1 MSRFRREV
9 NAKHGLK
16 LVNYDELW
24 RWSVENV
31 ADFWA
36 ATWAHCGVI
45 ASKPFDPQRVVDLSV
60 PMADNPPWFED
71 ARLNWAENMLR
82 TCADQPDHTALV
94 QFTEP
99 TSIGGEPEYRRISY
113 GELHRRVYLAAA
125 GLRKLGLKPSD
136 VVAYYGSNCAEAII
150 ACLAATSIGAIWTSC
165 AADVGVEG
173 VLDRLSQIKPKV
185 LISVNAVR
193 YNCKTHSMADK
204 LKGVVAALRDPAP
217 EVFVV
222 PYISNAAP
230 LVQSGWRAWDDLLA
244 LDDAATATPAGQE
257 SIEYYQAS
265 FNHPLWVL
273 FSSGTTGKP
282 KGIVHRA
289 GGMLLQSLKEHMIH
303 ADMDPRSVFFYFTST
318 NWMMWN
324 YLVSGLATGATLVL
338 FDGSPL
344 PIRACFGV
352 CATISA

>member
-1 MSRFRREV
+1 MALWTPSDVEATRMSRFRREV

-16 LVNYDELW
+16 LANYDQLW
-24 RWSVENV
+24 RWSVVNV

-45 ASKPFDPQRVVDLSV
+45 ASKPFDPARVVDLSV

-150 ACLAATSIGAIWTSC
+150 ACLAATSLGAIWTSC

-173 VLDRLSQIKPKV
+173 VLDRLSQIKPKG
-185 LISVNAVR
+185 AQP
-193 YNCKTHSMADK
+193 
-204 LKGVVAALRDPAP
+204 LR
-217 EVFVV
+217 
-222 PYISNAAP
+222 
-230 LVQSGWRAWDDLLA
+230 
-244 LDDAATATPAGQE
+244 TP
-257 SIEYYQAS
+257 
-265 FNHPLWVL
+265 
-273 FSSGTTGKP
+273 
-282 KGIVHRA
+282 R
-289 GGMLLQSLKEHMIH
+289 
-303 ADMDPRSVFFYFTST
+303 
-318 NWMMWN
+318 
-324 YLVSGLATGATLVL
+324 
-338 FDGSPL
+338 
-344 PIRACFGV
+344 
-352 CATISA
+352 